1 MASVYKRGKFWRVQI
16 RRTNYPTLSATFD
29 TQAEAMTWALR
40 KEEELKKQT
49 PKQVRERLEAQG
61 FRLVDALRKY
71 EEEVLPDKKPTTQ
84 NRERG
89 IIKDLSTTFGELLL
103 AEINGKRLSLMM
115 QFWDRPSERHPKGLG
130 AHSIRLYLALI
141 SHLYTIARSEWSMP
155 ELVNPVPLV
164 RKPKIPRGR
173 DRRLVGDEEQRL
185 LSVCET
191 MNPELADI
199 VSFAIETAMRQG
211 EILGLTWDDVRW
223 HNHTVFLLD
232 TKNGESRVVPLSET
246 AEEILHRQRERKPD
260 GKAVWTYT
268 PDGMRA
274 SYFKALKKAGIDGL
288 TFHDLRH
295 EATSRLCER
304 GLPIMTVQAITGHKS
319 TQMLK
324 RYTHISSQALVAAI
338 RGIQ

>member
-1 MASVYKRGKFWRVQI
+1 MASIYKRGKFWRVQI

-89 IIKDLSTTFGELLL
+89 IIKDISATFGELLL
-103 AEINGKRLSLMM
+103 SEINGKRLSLMM
-115 QFWDRPSERHPKGLG
+115 QFWERPSEQHPKGLG

-155 ELVNPVPLV
+155 ELINPVPLV

-173 DRRLVGDEEQRL
+173 DRRLDGDEEQRL

-199 VSFAIETAMRQG
+199 VRFAVETAMRQG

-274 SYFKALKKAGIDGL
+274 SYFKALKKAGIEGL

-324 RYTHISSQALVAAI
+324 RYTHISAAALVSAV
-338 RGIQ
+338 RGTQ